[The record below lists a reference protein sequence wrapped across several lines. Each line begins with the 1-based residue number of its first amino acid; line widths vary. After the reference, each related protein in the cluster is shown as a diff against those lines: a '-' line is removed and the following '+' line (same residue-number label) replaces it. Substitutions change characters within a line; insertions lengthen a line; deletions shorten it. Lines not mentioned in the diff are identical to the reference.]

1 MTTKKIKELAVG
13 IGKITLLLIWLIM
26 IALTT
31 LNDTE
36 TVRRLFTVKP
46 NSSYHKKSVK
56 NPYRIKIRFFYCTGQ
71 CLGGNCRSFPAK
83 CF

>member
-1 MTTKKIKELAVG
+1 MTKKIKELAVG

-36 TVRRLFTVKP
+36 TVRRLF
-46 NSSYHKKSVK
+46 
-56 NPYRIKIRFFYCTGQ
+56 FF
-71 CLGGNCRSFPAK
+71 AK
-83 CF
+83 